1 MTAAINHSEN
11 KISLDELIF
20 INKEY
25 GAYKL
30 RRNYEQN
37 LSVSLFITI
46 ILFTGFISYTLF
58 NKNENEIKI
67 PVVNKLNVPIDL
79 INVEIEKHKTEYFIP
94 EKIKTFK
101 PMIKYLEPKILDDAM
116 VAENIPFP
124 TQDDLANKT
133 IGTQDLNGD
142 PTGIEILPEEI
153 LPVGNANTEIGGT
166 PFTWAEEMPKFQGSD
181 AALLNF
187 IAQNIKYPPIAIKA
201 GIKGKVIV
209 GFIVERDGSLSDINI
224 LKSIGGGCD
233 EEAVRVLKL
242 TGNWNPGKQNGI
254 PVRVRMTIPFVF
266 SLK

>member
-30 RRNYEQN
+30 RRNYGQN
-37 LSVSLFITI
+37 LSVSLFITV
-46 ILFTGFISYTLF
+46 ILFTGLISYTLF
-58 NKNENEIKI
+58 NKNKNEITL
-67 PVVNKLNVPIDL
+67 PVGNKLNMPIDL
-79 INVEIEKHKTEYFIP
+79 INMEIEKHKTEYFIS

-101 PMIKYLEPKILDDAM
+101 PMIKYLDPKILDDAM
-116 VAENIPFP
+116 VAEDISFP
-124 TQDDLANKT
+124 TQDDLTNKT
-133 IGTQDLNGD
+133 VGTQNLNGD

-153 LPVGNANTEIGGT
+153 LPVGNTNTETGKT

-187 IAQNIKYPPIAIKA
+187 IAKNIKYPSIAIKA
-201 GIKGKVIV
+201 GIKGRVIL
-209 GFIVERDGSLSDINI
+209 GFIVEKDGSLSDISI
-224 LKSIGGGCD
+224 LKGIGGGCD
-233 EEAVRVLKL
+233 EEAVKVLKL
-242 TGNWNPGKQNGI
+242 TGKWNPGKQNGI